1 MPASVL
7 SLRCYTTNTSCWQ
20 CQLTLIESVL
30 QSPTRSAISLS
41 PTDVGGPLLLT
52 NEYSCPRGS
61 AGLSEW
67 ASCQT
72 ITGTRRRPPPLNGL
86 YKSEVWEWRFDS
98 CISKLHRHDS
108 QSVNQKFKTHL
119 YSAMMVSQANQRRE
133 TAWTMSSVHCKHKQY
148 QTVPSLTYTDSANDV
163 RSTVSNSLSADV
175 RHHPE
180 L

>member
-1 MPASVL
+1 MSSWFSRFIRVGELSDNNRDPAS
-7 SLRCYTTNTSCWQ
+7 
-20 CQLTLIESVL
+20 
-30 QSPTRSAISLS
+30 
-41 PTDVGGPLLLT
+41 
-52 NEYSCPRGS
+52 
-61 AGLSEW
+61 
-67 ASCQT
+67 
-72 ITGTRRRPPPLNGL
+72 PPPLLNGL

-180 L
+180 YSHGSSETGRLE